1 MSYSPI
7 YENNNGHITVCK
19 DCVCNMYEHYKYAL
33 GDNERMAVRR
43 ICSKFDIYWSEEI
56 FHMVDKGHD
65 KRMRAWSYISKTR
78 LFTYQ
83 GKTFDD
89 TLDEESLMSGS
100 LSVTESILEEVVE
113 EEKVPQ
119 SVIDFWGSGLTQ
131 SYYVE
136 LEKRLT
142 YWCGGRDVTT
152 MDSGEVAIIKQIC
165 NLEVTIN
172 RDTALGKPIDK
183 YVNSLNNLLG
193 SGNFKPVQKKE
204 ESVDSELDNMPL
216 GVGIQKWEYHRP
228 LPPTPDDR
236 KDVNKNIRNI
246 TTWYLGHLCKMVG
259 IKNSYS
265 KMYEDA
271 MEELRVKRPEY
282 DEEDDDTLLAEVF
295 GVEGDGDEDGL

>member
-100 LSVTESILEEVVE
+100 LSATESILEEVVE

-193 SGNFKPVQKKE
+193 SGNFKPIQKKE
-204 ESVDSELDNMPL
+204 DASDTQLE
-216 GVGIQKWEYHRP
+216 GVSFGEWIRKWENSRP
-228 LPPTPDDR
+228 IPDPDPELQ
-236 KDVNKNIRNI
+236 DVDGIIKYIDIWFR
-246 TTWYLGHLCKMVG
+246 GHLCKMLN
-259 IKNSYS
+259 IKNSRTKLYDDTIEQ
-265 KMYEDA
+265 MRIE
-271 MEELRVKRPEY
+271 RPEY
-282 DEEDDDTLLAEVF
+282 EEDDDETMFENIF
-295 GVEGDGDEDGL
+295 GGGDDP